1 MLGRLA
7 SLLRMQKP
15 NPDAVTGL
23 LFAHGDT
30 VPVDASTGYETGC
43 IFQHIDGAAES
54 AFYVNEGDITSCD
67 FNAVVPADTAE
78 IADLADVGTVAYAA
92 GSILVADGNS
102 YEEVAVSG
110 DVTLAANGAVTIVD
124 GVTAPTVAAE
134 HAVGAIGTGVAPVTK
149 RWQENGTI
157 ITETKIDLTGLAS
170 VATANDV
177 IGLAAGGVAYIGKN
191 DVAKNGIIYKAELI
205 CLEVPAG
212 AGADTDINVVANA
225 SATLE
230 YDGAGGTT
238 YGVDGGAQAAG
249 QVVEDLVQGLTA
261 NHYFYLTAGTGS
273 AGTYTAGQLIFRTY
287 GHALLA

>member
-1 MLGRLA
+1 
-7 SLLRMQKP
+7 MQKP
-15 NPDAVTGL
+15 NTDAVTGL

-54 AFYVNEGDITSCD
+54 AIYVNEGDVTSCD
-67 FNAVVPADTAE
+67 FNAVVPAGTAE

-102 YEEVAVSG
+102 YEEVVISG
-110 DVTLAANGAVTIVD
+110 DATMDATGAITIVD

-134 HAVGAIGTGVAPVTK
+134 HAIGAIGTGVAPVTK

-157 ITETKIDLTGLAS
+157 ITETKIDLTGLHS
-170 VATANDV
+170 TATGDDV
-177 IGLAAGGVAYIGKN
+177 IGIEAGGIAYIGRN
-191 DVAKNGIIYKAELI
+191 VVASNGIIYKAELI
-205 CLEVPAG
+205 CLETPAG

-225 SATLE
+225 SGTLE
-230 YDGAGGTT
+230 EDGAGGTA
-238 YGVDGGAQAAG
+238 YGVDGGAQVAG
-249 QVVEDLVQGLTA
+249 QVVQDLVQGLTA

-273 AGTYTAGQLIFRTY
+273 TGTYTAGQLIFRTY
-287 GHALLA
+287 GHALLS